1 MMRLSTCVV
10 IVLLCAA
17 AATVAATSAPST
29 EAAMAPTQPSL
40 EHPPAAQPTPE
51 LVQALKGV
59 VNDFLGSPRSPL
71 TRRLIA
77 AKVSSGCTVG
87 LMKLLRAFRNMEPW
101 AYRLLDATGKYPTG
115 LLQGTLSDVGAFDEC
130 IETVVRDYYGR
141 ETARAQYCNVY
152 LDGNATEVLRYLT
165 PAIIMSHPRAIDFAL
180 ESGNN
185 RFVEGVRIGLCF
197 ITDCTQKD
205 IQSLLQS
212 LVHGTIDLD
221 VKDCVTS
228 LKPPMTKTQTLIVVG
243 LGVLA
248 AGICVS
254 TAFDIYLSRTNA
266 NTSFLVKLLTTF
278 SLRLNLETLLVGVN
292 DKESDAYMYRFF
304 HGLRFFSMFMI
315 VFGHS
320 YNIFDFI
327 NTSRMV
333 NALHYADS
341 ISFSLVMTGYLSV
354 DVFFF
359 LSGFLL
365 AYNIEPKRDNILLT
379 GLIAIVRRHIRT
391 TAPVFFAMVCCLL
404 VPQIASGPNLKP
416 LMEKFYYEF
425 RNQWCHILLQ
435 VRNLY
440 SETEIGMFGHLWFV
454 AADFQLFIWALPTIL
469 ILKRHFWALIAAF
482 FSFSLLCCSVTA
494 WQVVNTPYPPFM
506 TPIVADISILLDTL
520 NYVYVLPFYH
530 GMCYFAGCV
539 TYFLLKKYGQVKISQ
554 MKQIGMWCL
563 TLTCALATVFLKY
576 DWNRGRGPPG
586 EWIKIPL
593 AFIDRLMW
601 SFCIGWTVFAC
612 STRRGGVLWNFLSWR
627 AFVPLSRLCFGIYI
641 VHVPLFFIKS
651 NIARER
657 IFYSHF
663 TLVLQTF
670 AVFVTSSLLS
680 LTIYLACEAPVGRLE
695 KMFLMPNR
703 KEEKAHRV
711 CRGKQINIMRKL
723 PCTIKDTDLVNTK
736 EQKPN
741 IKEYSSRL

>member
-1 MMRLSTCVV
+1 MMHPTTCVV
-10 IVLLCAA
+10 ISLLYTAA
-17 AATVAATSAPST
+17 STVAATLTPSA
-29 EAAMAPTQPSL
+29 EAAIAPTQPSP
-40 EHPPAAQPTPE
+40 EQPAVVQPTPE
-51 LVQALKGV
+51 LVQALKSI
-59 VNDFLGSPRSPL
+59 VNDFLGSPQSPL

-87 LMKLLRAFRNMEPW
+87 LMKLLRDFRNMEPW
-101 AYRLLDATGKYPTG
+101 AYRLLDASGKYPTG
-115 LLQGTLSDVGAFDEC
+115 LFQGTLSDVGAFDEC

-141 ETARAQYCNVY
+141 ETTRAQYCNVY
-152 LDGNATEVLRYLT
+152 LDGNATEVLRYLA

-180 ESGNN
+180 ESGKNK
-185 RFVEGVRIGLCF
+185 FVEGVRIGLCF
-197 ITDCTQKD
+197 ITDCNQND
-205 IQSLLQS
+205 IRSLLQS

-221 VKDCVTS
+221 VKDCVTG
-228 LKPPMTKTQTLIVVG
+228 LKPPMTKTQSLIVVA
-243 LGVLA
+243 LGILA
-248 AGICVS
+248 VGICLS
-254 TAFDIYLSRTNA
+254 TTLDIYLSRTDA
-266 NTSFLVKLLTTF
+266 NRSFLVKLLTAF
-278 SLRLNLETLLVGVN
+278 SLRLNLEALLVGVS
-292 DKESDAYMYRFF
+292 DKDSDAYMFRFF
-304 HGLRFFSMFMI
+304 HGLRFFSMFLI
-315 VFGHS
+315 VIGHS

-327 NTSRMV
+327 NTSRLV
-333 NALHYADS
+333 NALHYADN

-391 TAPVFFAMVCCLL
+391 TAPVFFAMVFCLL
-404 VPQIASGPNLKP
+404 VLQIASGPNLKP

-454 AADFQLFIWALPTIL
+454 SADFQLFLWALPTIL
-469 ILKRHFWALIAAF
+469 ILRRCFWALIAAF

-494 WQVVNTPYPPFM
+494 WQVVNTSYPPFM
-506 TPIVADISILLDTL
+506 TPIVANISILLDTL

-563 TLTCALATVFLKY
+563 TLVCALSTVFLKY
-576 DWNRGRGPPG
+576 DWNRGHGPRG
-586 EWIKIPL
+586 EWIKVPL
-593 AFIDRLMW
+593 VFIDRLMW
-601 SFCIGWTVFAC
+601 SFCISWTVFAC
-612 STRRGGVLWNFLSWR
+612 STRRGGVLWNFLSWK

-670 AVFVTSSLLS
+670 AVFVASSLLS

-703 KEEKAHRV
+703 KEEKARRN
-711 CRGKQINIMRKL
+711 CRGEQINIMRNL
-723 PCTIKDTDLVNTK
+723 SSTIKDTELVNTN
-736 EQKPN
+736 EQKAN
-741 IKEYSSRL
+741 SKEYSSHL